1 MMMTN
6 FKKFIYL
13 FYTPF
18 FYFSSSSSSSS
29 SSSYKYIYLIDCSI
43 KNIRDDLAAA
53 TTFIEREK

>member
-18 FYFSSSSSSSS
+18 FYFSSSSS

>member
-6 FKKFIYL
+6 FKIFIYL

-18 FYFSSSSSSSS
+18 FS

-53 TTFIEREK
+53 AAVTTTFIEREKNKNF